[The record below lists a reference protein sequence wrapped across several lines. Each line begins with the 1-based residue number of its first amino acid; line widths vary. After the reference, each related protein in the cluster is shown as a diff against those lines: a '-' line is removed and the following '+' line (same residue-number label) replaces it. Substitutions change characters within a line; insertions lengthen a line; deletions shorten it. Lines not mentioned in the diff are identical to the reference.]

1 MDIKLKQS
9 NLKLATILKDKH
21 KNNKLQIAPMA
32 EKGPKNITVK
42 FAFSVLG
49 QFFQVNSCCFEVTS
63 INRKLRIG
71 G

>member
-21 KNNKLQIAPMA
+21 KNNKLQIGPMA

-42 FAFSVLG
+42 FAFRVFWG
-49 QFFQVNSCCFEVTS
+49 NFF
-63 INRKLRIG
+63 KLIHVALK
-71 G
+71 